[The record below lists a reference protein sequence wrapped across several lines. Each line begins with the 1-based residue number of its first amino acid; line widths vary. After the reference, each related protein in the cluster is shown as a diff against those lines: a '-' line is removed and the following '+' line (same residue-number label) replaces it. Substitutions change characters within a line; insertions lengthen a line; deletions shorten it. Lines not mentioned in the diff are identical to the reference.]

1 MNLSPSLAEFF
12 LTDLAPDELPMLSP
26 LVRAKPLL
34 NAFIALFRGGED
46 EVLIRLMVLREIGG
60 RAEAPRWS
68 PQELRQHFAYVNPV
82 KLDTVLGRLREHELL
97 VWDADASLYELSDT
111 ARAALAS
118 LSTLLTFSQDPDQE
132 LDYLTSQVAA
142 GQAVGKVSIEALRHL
157 LAGLNKLYQEF
168 TDALESQSE
177 FRIQAAQSRLDR
189 VWVSVEKATAVA
201 RTIYTEEE
209 QPAELVQTA
218 QAISLAQSRMLALT
232 GTFKRRLA
240 QLQQQRVHL
249 GNSGLTTRDVAA
261 WLLSRDQEQLASMA
275 ADDLPGLIDP
285 IFVTSDELLDVAE
298 FELVDRER
306 LQTVEEALP
315 SATVAPDADAPAVE
329 RLLAA
334 ERLYE
339 KLFAIT
345 EPADLTQAVL
355 ADDYATTAY
364 RLSLL
369 ALLGDPE
376 TAADHSVVAQLAKLP
391 LVLSSDGS
399 IEMLPDHPK
408 VASLSRGTLTPLPP
422 LNAATE

>member
-339 KLFAIT
+339 KLSAIT

-376 TAADHSVVAQLAKLP
+376 TAADQSVVAQLAKLP